1 MRAKLLAPM
10 TLGLVC
16 VSISVQTTAAQGK
29 GACDLPQALEHEI
42 TARYPGSRIVNVS
55 DLSEY
60 NRALFRKDHDN
71 SCPGLVKVD
80 FYGDGRPTLAL
91 VLTKTAGAKE
101 EAELVLA
108 HELRGQWKTTVVDK
122 AEGAPVPV
130 VWSQPPALYRDVDG
144 KKEIRATRQVVVF
157 AGYESWAIVYAWT
170 GKGVSKVWIAD

>member
-1 MRAKLLAPM
+1 MILRLICL
-10 TLGLVC
+10 
-16 VSISVQTTAAQGK
+16 SISAQASVGAQVN
-29 GACDLPQALEHEI
+29 GACDLPLALQHEI
-42 TARYPGSRIVNVS
+42 TVKYGVWKLVNLS

-60 NRALFRKDHDN
+60 NRGLFQKDHGN

-91 VLTKTAGAKE
+91 ALIKRGGGGAKE
-101 EAELVLA
+101 EAELVVA
-108 HELRGQWKTTVVDK
+108 HELRGEWKTTVLDK

-130 VWSQPPALYRDVDG
+130 VWNQPPALYRDVDG
-144 KKEIRATRQVVVF
+144 KKELRATRQVIVF